1 MWRRT
6 AAVFFIG
13 FASGIVFLG
22 LLIWRGRAW
31 KPEAVAA
38 ASTSAAV
45 TDAKLRLLIPVQGV
59 TAAEIRDNFEE
70 THSGHRHEALDIM
83 APRGT
88 PVLAADDGVIAKLF
102 FSKAGGLTIYQ
113 FDDTREYC
121 YYYAHLDRYADDAKE
136 GVPIMRGQIL
146 GYVGTTGNAPPNAPH
161 LHFTIFKLGPEKHW
175 WRGTAINP
183 YPYLVGK
190 PD

>member
-1 MWRRT
+1 MWRKT

-13 FASGIVFLG
+13 FASGVVFLG
-22 LLIWRGRAW
+22 ILIWRGRAW
-31 KPEAVAA
+31 KPQAVSA
-38 ASTSAAV
+38 ASVPATG
-45 TDAKLRLLIPVQGV
+45 KPRLLMPVQGV
-59 TAAEIRDNFEE
+59 TAAEIRDNFDE
-70 THSGHRHEALDIM
+70 THNGHRHEAIDIM

-88 PVLAADDGVIAKLF
+88 PVVAADDGVIAKLF
-102 FSKAGGLTIYQ
+102 FSKAGGLTVYQ

-121 YYYAHLDRYADDAKE
+121 YYYAHLDRYADDIKD
-136 GVPIMRGQIL
+136 GVPVIRGQIL

-175 WRGTAINP
+175 WQGTAINP
-183 YPYLVGK
+183 YPYLAEK